1 MLSKTDNEMVSR
13 VGPGTVMGSLFRQYW
28 VPAVLSRELP
38 SPGSD
43 PVRVLLLGEK
53 LIAFRDTHG
62 QVGLI
67 QNHCPH
73 RGASLFFGRNEEL
86 DPGLRCV
93 YHGWKFAIDGTC
105 IDMPNEPAESDFK
118 SKVNAVAYPTRERG
132 GIVWAYLGPR
142 QTPPPLPDLEANML
156 PEGVGEVDA
165 VQRRCN
171 WLQAL
176 EGDIDTAHLGFLHMG
191 LADANAMTPGTFGYY
206 TIKDRAPRYAV
217 VDTPGGSMYGA
228 YRPAE
233 PGITYWRIAHYLLP
247 CHVLIP
253 TGALGRQ
260 VLLRSWVPMDDEH
273 VMFFN
278 IGAPGTTRS
287 MDFSQVPP
295 NTTGWYGRFRV
306 DWNASNDWG
315 LDRQQQRGRHSYT
328 GLPNVHIED
337 QAITESMGTL
347 LDRSQEHLGS
357 SDAMIIRTRRRL
369 LAAAT
374 ALAEHGTIPPGADDP
389 TVYRVRAGSIFLAEG
404 ADWIEATTHLR
415 EAFADH
421 PDLDP
426 NPRLPVP
433 AGRGGGSNPNP

>member
-1 MLSKTDNEMVSR
+1 MLSKTDNEIVSR
-13 VGPGTVMGSLFRQYW
+13 VGPGTMMGNLLRQYW
-28 VPAVLSRELP
+28 VPAMLSRELP
-38 SPGSD
+38 SPDSD

-62 QVGLI
+62 QIGLI

-73 RGASLFFGRNEEL
+73 RGASLFFGRNEEA
-86 DPGLRCV
+86 GLRCV
-93 YHGWKFAIDGTC
+93 YHGWKFDVHGHCT
-105 IDMPNEPAESDFK
+105 DMPNEPTESDFK
-118 SKVNAVAYPTRERG
+118 SRVKAVAYPTLERG

-191 LADANAMTPGTFGYY
+191 LADANGMTPGTFGYY

-233 PGITYWRIAHYLLP
+233 PGITYWRIAHFLLP

-295 NTTGWYGRFRV
+295 NTAGWYGRFRV
-306 DWNASNDWG
+306 DWDDTNDWG
-315 LDRQQQRGRHSYT
+315 LDRQKQRTRQSYT

-347 LDRSQEHLGS
+347 LDRGQEHLGS

-369 LAAAT
+369 LAAVT
-374 ALAEHGTIPPGADDP
+374 ALAEHGTLPPGVDDP
-389 TVYRVRAGSIFLAEG
+389 TVFRVRAGSIFLPEG
-404 ADWIEATTHLR
+404 DDWIEATAHLR

-426 NPRLPVP
+426 NPRLPLS
-433 AGRGGGSNPNP
+433 AGRRAASNPNP

>member
-1 MLSKTDNEMVSR
+1 MLSKTDNEIVSR
-13 VGPGTVMGSLFRQYW
+13 VGPGTAMGNLLRQYW
-28 VPAVLSRELP
+28 VPALLSRELP
-38 SPGSD
+38 SPDSD

-62 QVGLI
+62 RIGLI
-67 QNHCPH
+67 QSHCPH
-73 RGASLFFGRNEEL
+73 RGASLFFGRNEEA
-86 DPGLRCV
+86 GLRCV
-93 YHGWKFAIDGTC
+93 YHGWKFDVHGQCT
-105 IDMPNEPAESDFK
+105 DMPNEPAESDFK
-118 SKVNAVAYPTRERG
+118 SKVKALAYPTRERG

-142 QTPPPLPDLEANML
+142 ETPPPLPDFEANML
-156 PEGVGEVDA
+156 PDGVGEVDA
-165 VQRRCN
+165 VQRHCN

-191 LADANAMTPGTFGYY
+191 LADANAMKPGTFGYY

-233 PGITYWRIAHYLLP
+233 PGITYWRIAHFLLP

-287 MDFSQVPP
+287 MDFNQVPP

-306 DWNASNDWG
+306 DWTSANDWG
-315 LDRQQQRGRHSYT
+315 LDRQKQHSRQSYT

-347 LDRSQEHLGS
+347 LDRGQEHLGS

-374 ALAEHGTIPPGADDP
+374 ALSERGTLPPGAEDP
-389 TVYRVRAGSIFLAEG
+389 TVYRVRAGSIFLPEG

-415 EAFADH
+415 EAFVDH

-426 NPRLPVP
+426 NPRLPVS
-433 AGRGGGSNPNP
+433 ASGGVGSDPNP

>member
-1 MLSKTDNEMVSR
+1 MLSKADNEIVSR
-13 VGPGTVMGSLFRQYW
+13 VGPGTPMGELFRQYW
-28 VPAVLSRELP
+28 VPALLSRELP
-38 SPGSD
+38 SQDSD

-53 LIAFRDTHG
+53 LIGFRDTSG
-62 QVGLI
+62 KVGLI

-73 RGASLFFGRNEEL
+73 RGASLFFGRNEEN
-86 DPGLRCV
+86 GLRCV
-93 YHGWKFAIDGTC
+93 YHGWKFDVDGNC
-105 IDMPNEPAESDFK
+105 LDMPNEPAESDFK
-118 SKVNAVAYPTRERG
+118 TRVHATAYPTQERG

-142 QTPPPLPDLEANML
+142 REPPPLPDLEANML
-156 PEGVGEVDA
+156 PDGVGEVDA
-165 VQRRCN
+165 VQRPCN
-171 WLQAL
+171 WLQSL

-191 LADANAMTPGTFGYY
+191 LLDASTMTPGTFGYY
-206 TIKDRAPRYAV
+206 TLKDRAPRYAV

-233 PGITYWRIAHYLLP
+233 PSITYWRIAHFLFP

-253 TGALGRQ
+253 TGTLGRQ
-260 VLLRSWVPMDDEH
+260 VLLRSWVPMDDDH

-295 NTTGWYGRFRV
+295 NSTGWYGRFRV
-306 DWNASNDWG
+306 DWTASNDWG
-315 LDRQQQRGRHSYT
+315 LDRSKQRGRQSYT

-374 ALAEHGTIPPGADDP
+374 ALAEHGTLPPGADDP
-389 TVYRVRAGSIFLAEG
+389 RAYRVRAGSIFLSDG
-404 ADWIEATTHLR
+404 TDWVEATAHLR
-415 EAFADH
+415 EAFVEH
-421 PDLDP
+421 TDLDP
-426 NPRLPVP
+426 NPRLPVSVPP
-433 AGRGGGSNPNP
+433 ASGSAT